1 MSESIERKSVHPST
15 DRTWRNIDY
24 DLTKVPLEAARI
36 FYRTRL
42 EVRSSD
48 PSTEPWQEMLEVF
61 LSWIASKE
69 MRRLQR
75 GSECLM
81 GQLPRP
87 EGLMA
92 SDFVRGGFQHACLES
107 CLRTGAA
114 FDAEGDELP
123 RYWALEYVER
133 DGAFGYRFWVTEIG
147 VSGIGP
153 DKWAVN
159 ARVRYYD
166 DPTFIYEVSVP
177 ERNAPRFVR
186 DLILKRGLVVKCGGV
201 PLRASAV
208 TLTEGNFD
216 LFLEQLIDEERTAPL
231 VVVSHNEPEEAGPSY
246 PVDPE
251 GLARLLAGVAMVYR
265 LDRGDPALEAAYAY
279 VFDNPA
285 KPAYKYRLVPGCLRI
300 FWGGVD
306 LDEPGEYDYARHR
319 FFTSEALEAMG
330 SSAIIQNI
338 SAGVSRMF
346 SLRAGEVLSVHS
358 VAYQASLLR
367 TGRLERNRQAL
378 TERLREAESRRATL
392 ESELVEAGEDRGE
405 LSAYRDEVALLN
417 ELLETADSEIRELKA
432 RQGQSSGG
440 VTDNEYQL
448 QLRNLERANNEAI
461 AAQDKALELEQD
473 NGHLRYRV
481 EQLEGQ
487 LRDAQAIAQGNG
499 ERARLLLEVGR
510 ELRDPV
516 KVVEV
521 ARKAFGDRLVILDRA
536 VDSARG
542 FRGDAGE
549 MFACLTAMYQLLWPM
564 RFGDGGDVTIDE
576 GEFQSR
582 SGFELTFH
590 ESKQTNRNPRLARQ
604 RQVEYHGKTYDISPH
619 VKGGDKKRGFLRVH
633 FFFDADER
641 TVVIGHCGNHME
653 TDGTAKL

>member
-1 MSESIERKSVHPST
+1 MSECIERKSVHPTT
-15 DRTWRNIDY
+15 DRTWRNTDY
-24 DLTKVPLEAARI
+24 DLTKVPLEAAHI

-42 EVRSSD
+42 EVRAGS
-48 PSTEPWQEMLEVF
+48 PAIEPWQAMLEVF
-61 LSWIASKE
+61 LGWIATKE
-69 MRRLQR
+69 MRRLR
-75 GSECLM
+75 RDSECLM
-81 GQLPRP
+81 GYLPRP
-87 EGLMA
+87 EGLMT
-92 SDFVRGGFQHACLES
+92 SEFVRGGFQHACSES

-114 FDAEGDELP
+114 FDTDDDTLP
-123 RYWALEYVER
+123 RHWALEYVER
-133 DGAFGYRFWVTEIG
+133 DGAFGYRFWVTEVG
-147 VSGIGP
+147 VSGI
-153 DKWAVN
+153 DKDRWAVN

-166 DPTFIYEVSVP
+166 DPTFIYEVNVP

-186 DLILKRGLVVKCGGV
+186 DLILKQGLVVTCGGV
-201 PLRASAV
+201 PLHAAAI
-208 TLTEGNFD
+208 TLTEDNFD
-216 LFLEQLIDEERTAPL
+216 LFVEQLIDEERTAPL
-231 VVVSHNEPEEAGPSY
+231 VVVSHNEPGEASPPY

-251 GLARLLAGVAMVYR
+251 GLARLLAGVAVVYK
-265 LDRGDPALEAAYAY
+265 LDRGDPALETSYAY

-330 SSAIIQNI
+330 ATAIIQNI

-346 SLRAGEVLSVHS
+346 SLRAGEVLSVQS

-367 TGRLERNRQAL
+367 TGKLEQNRRAL
-378 TERLREAESRRATL
+378 SDRLREAEARRAIL
-392 ESELVEAGEDRGE
+392 ESELEEAGEDRGE
-405 LSAYRDEVALLN
+405 LGAYRDEVALLN

-448 QLRNLERANNEAI
+448 QLMNLERANAEAL
-461 AAQDKALELEQD
+461 AAQDKALGLEQD
-473 NGHLRYRV
+473 NGHLRYRI

-487 LRDAQAIAQGNG
+487 LRYAQTTARGN
-499 ERARLLLEVGR
+499 EDRARLLLEVWR
-510 ELRDPV
+510 ELRDPER
-516 KVVEV
+516 VVEV
-521 ARKAFGDRLVILDRA
+521 AKQAFGDRLVFLDRA
-536 VDSARG
+536 IESARS
-542 FRGDAGE
+542 FKGDAGE
-549 MFACLTAMYQLLWPM
+549 MFAGLTAMYQLLWPM

-576 GEFQSR
+576 GKFQSQ

-590 ESKQTNRNPRLARQ
+590 ESKQTNRNPRLAKQ

-619 VKGGDKKRGFLRVH
+619 VKGGDRKRGFLRIH

-641 TVVIGHCGNHME
+641 MVVIGHCGNHME